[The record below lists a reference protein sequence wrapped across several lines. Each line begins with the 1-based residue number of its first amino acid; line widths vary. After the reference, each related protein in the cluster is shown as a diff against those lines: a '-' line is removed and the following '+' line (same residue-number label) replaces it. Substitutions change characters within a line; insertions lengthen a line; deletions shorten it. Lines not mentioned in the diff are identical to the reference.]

1 MCQQV
6 IDRFIRYRLVKH
18 LFLFD
23 WCLPALTK
31 KRSNEKQQKQSFR
44 LQASQISF
52 PLRIIDN
59 VVFWLSVSHP
69 KQNYQEKEGVG
80 EKWSKKNF
88 YRDPFCFCRIFF
100 PNFIQSPGSFLHSQ
114 SHLNCFLFS
123 KDHFFLPIL
132 FPLPF
137 LLSGICSLLL
147 SSWLSSL
154 KEGVWSHTQS
164 WVRRKQ
170 KVVRGV
176 LLLCERKSIKVKL
189 VFSQRST
196 INNSVPKS

>member
-23 WCLPALTK
+23 WCCLLPACPHQK

-59 VVFWLSVSHP
+59 VVSWLSVSHP
-69 KQNYQEKEGVG
+69 KQNYQEKKELGKMV
-80 EKWSKKNF
+80 KKSFLYGSLLFLQNF
-88 YRDPFCFCRIFF
+88 LSQLYKST
-100 PNFIQSPGSFLHSQ
+100 IQSPGSFLHSQ

-132 FPLPF
+132 FLGYTTHCLF
-137 LLSGICSLLL
+137 C
-147 SSWLSSL
+147 
-154 KEGVWSHTQS
+154 
-164 WVRRKQ
+164 
-170 KVVRGV
+170 
-176 LLLCERKSIKVKL
+176 
-189 VFSQRST
+189 
-196 INNSVPKS
+196 